1 MNGIRIEDLEL
12 TCRTYHLLKREGV
25 HTLDDLREFIKLDL
39 SSIRNFGRQSKEEIN
54 NLLER
59 IKDEKKPN

>member
-39 SSIRNFGRQSKEEIN
+39 SQIRNFGRSSKEEITD
-54 NLLER
+54 LLER
-59 IKDEKKPN
+59 SKDNE